1 MKPKILIIEQGF
13 LRKDAFTFLR
23 TQGYDVDYYLIDNNY
38 PSQRRFYD
46 KYINIFKRQVLNN
59 TSHWTDLD
67 IRDKNRHFVKQIK
80 EHIKGMY
87 DHIVVIRPDN
97 FSAETLKY
105 LSAHTHQKM
114 TGYLWDSINDFKAQ
128 PLRRSRNLFA
138 DVFCFD
144 KNSVEKYTELRLG
157 YETNFYYPV
166 QEIENLKRN
175 VHAASRSI
183 SYVGNIADRRDK
195 TITDILDCIDLSEFS
210 LDIHIVK
217 HQMDEDILEK
227 KYPFLY
233 LDYGISIHDY
243 LKITLNSTI
252 VLDIQAGWQ
261 NGFTFRIIEA
271 NYLKKK
277 VITTNQFAKEL
288 KFYHPD
294 NIFIYNQNTKQ
305 NLAAFMEKPF
315 FESEKSAI
323 EYYRIDSWLKRIL
336 HLQNTVN

>member
-13 LRKDAFTFLR
+13 LRKDAFTFLKSK
-23 TQGYDVDYYLIDNNY
+23 GYDVNHYLLDNNY
-38 PSQRRFYD
+38 QTYRRFYD
-46 KYINIFKRQVLNN
+46 KYINIFKRQVLKN
-59 TSHWTDLD
+59 TSHWTALD
-67 IRDKNRHFVKQIK
+67 TRDKNRHFIKQIK
-80 EHIKGMY
+80 EHIKGIY

-97 FSAETLKY
+97 FSADTLEH
-105 LSAHTHQKM
+105 LAVHTHQKM
-114 TGYLWDSINDFKAQ
+114 TGYLWDSVNDFKAQ
-128 PLRRSRNLFA
+128 SLRKSRNMFG

-144 KNSVEKYTELRLG
+144 RNSVEKYSDLRLG

-166 QEIENLKRN
+166 EEIENLKKV

-195 TITDILDCIDLSEFS
+195 TITDILDCIDISKVS
-210 LDIHIVK
+210 HDIHIVK
-217 HQMDEDILEK
+217 HHMDEEMLEK
-227 KYPFLY
+227 KYPFHY
-233 LDYGISIHDY
+233 LDGGISIHDY
-243 LKITLNSTI
+243 LKITLNSSI

-294 NIFIYNQNTKQ
+294 NIFIYNQNTKHHIKE
-305 NLAAFMEKPF
+305 FIEKPF
-315 FESEKSAI
+315 FETNPKLTEH
-323 EYYRIDSWLKRIL
+323 YRIDNWLKRIL
-336 HLQNTVN
+336 NLK